1 MCTSNL
7 DIYLYNSRE
16 CYCMIEN
23 LAKSVAKK
31 QKRGVAIDLDILAN
45 CAIMGGII
53 RKAKEVMKK
62 NDEAIL
68 PTKEDIKEMRVKVAQ
83 YIIDD
88 FLPYL

>member
-23 LAKSVAKK
+23 LANCVAKK
-31 QKRGVAIDLDILAN
+31 QKRGIAIDLDILAN
-45 CAIMGGII
+45 SSIMGAII

-68 PTKEDIKEMRVKVAQ
+68 PTKEDVKEMRVKVAQ